1 MTTSLSRTL
10 AALLVL
16 ATPAAAQTTVTAGGH
31 AWAVAYADWFA
42 IEGAWAVDVGLAMR
56 EDFSYDAV
64 PFEAMC
70 GEILAQLPDAP
81 PGMTPDAVFRLS
93 INLLTP
99 EGPAFETG
107 IPLSV
112 KKGACRLVAEGDTTV
127 ATYPAPL
134 QSWTLEDLT
143 IEGEGG
149 RGTALFV
156 PLPGLADAGSFPLD
170 AACRAILA
178 ERFVPVRDLM
188 RQLRP
193 TVLEVKGRT
202 GGTAGSLDEV
212 LVGSTFDI
220 SDGTCRDLP
229 GGGG

>member
-1 MTTSLSRTL
+1 MTTSLSRAL
-10 AALLVL
+10 ALLLL
-16 ATPAAAQTTVTAGGH
+16 ATPVAAQEATVTAGGH

-64 PFEAMC
+64 PFEEMC
-70 GEILAQLPDAP
+70 GEILGQLPDAP

-112 KKGACRLVAEGDTTV
+112 KKGACRLVAQGDTTV

-134 QSWTLEDLT
+134 GSWTLDDLT

-156 PLPGLADAGSFPLD
+156 PLPGVAEAGGFPLD
-170 AACRAILA
+170 AACRAVLA
-178 ERFVPVRDLM
+178 ERFVPIRDLM

-202 GGTAGSLDEV
+202 GGTEGSIDEV
-212 LVGSTFDI
+212 FVGSTFDV

-229 GGGG
+229 GGAP